1 MVSFRYEYFHNS
13 AIAGLGTDEDVQVE
27 VAQEQSHPL
36 TEIEQLDDAVR
47 NQLDL
52 LTNLTLDDSSDQCIP
67 KVIDSLQGIKIVAVS
82 AGHRHSMFLDE
93 HGNLYTCG
101 DGSGGALGH
110 GNLDTQHFPMM
121 VMYFGKL
128 WIKPNSRLKT

>member
-1 MVSFRYEYFHNS
+1 MSVKK
-13 AIAGLGTDEDVQVE
+13 DVQKIRISVK
-27 VAQEQSHPL
+27 AFDHRL
-36 TEIEQLDDAVR
+36 LDDAVR

-52 LTNLTLDDSSDQCIP
+52 LTKLTLHDSSAQCLP
-67 KVIDSLQGIKIVAVS
+67 KIIDRLQGIKIVAVS

-110 GNLDTQHFPMM
+110 GNLEKQHYPMM
-121 VMYFGKL
+121 VTYFGKFL
-128 WIKPNSRLKT
+128 LVFKPKL

>member
-1 MVSFRYEYFHNS
+1 MQ
-13 AIAGLGTDEDVQVE
+13 IDVAE
-27 VAQEQSHPL
+27 EHRHPL
-36 TEIEQLDDAVR
+36 SNIDQLDDQVR

-67 KVIDSLQGIKIVAVS
+67 KVIDSLQGIKVVAVS

-93 HGNLYTCG
+93 HGYLYTCG

-110 GNLDTQHFPMM
+110 GNLEKQPYPIK
-121 VMYFGKL
+121 VMYFGKSIVKAL
-128 WIKPNSRLKT
+128 CRVLIVIGAISAY